1 MLKNE
6 KKIHKQNDNDAGMR
20 KKEKKRNSHKDKISR
35 NKQN

>member
-1 MLKNE
+1 ME
-6 KKIHKQNDNDAGMR
+6 KKEKIHKQNNNDAGMR